1 MEKIDIFTSI
11 TNEEK
16 EKWSEITLKECNE
29 YLTAYSLKIPEINSN
44 KFLQL
49 VCLRMYTNKLVSKE
63 VISQF
68 VRFFNKNA
76 SVDQQSR
83 HLGSQD
89 FFYVLNA
96 KEKIPNIDMIV
107 PVGYHILITLETPHP
122 KFIHASHKR
131 AGRFAAKNF
140 DELKRSYNNRCAT
153 CGSLENKPHFKDAS
167 KKTLLQ
173 QGHIDPLKSLTIDN
187 TIPQCQLCNQT
198 YKDNFVFNEEGRVIA
213 VASLEPIVKAHK
225 SVKEKILDFLLNQ
238 KDNKG
243 E

>member
-11 TNEEK
+11 TDAEK
-16 EKWSEITLKECNE
+16 GKWSDIVLKECNE

-49 VCLRMYTNKLVSKE
+49 VCLRIYKNKLVSKE
-63 VISQF
+63 IIFQF
-68 VRFFNKNA
+68 VRFFNKDG

-96 KEKIPNIDMIV
+96 KEKIPNIDMTV
-107 PVGYHILITLETPHP
+107 PVGYHTLITLESPHP

-131 AGRFAAKNF
+131 AGRFAARNF
-140 DELKRSYNNRCAT
+140 DELKRSYHNRCAT
-153 CGSLENKPHFKDAS
+153 CGSLENKPHFYDAS

-173 QGHIDPLKSLTIDN
+173 
-187 TIPQCQLCNQT
+187 
-198 YKDNFVFNEEGRVIA
+198 
-213 VASLEPIVKAHK
+213 
-225 SVKEKILDFLLNQ
+225 
-238 KDNKG
+238 
-243 E
+243 